1 MPHTVAIIQAR
12 MASSR
17 LPAKVLLDIAGQPM
31 IVRVVERVKRA
42 NTIDLVVIATTTD
55 PSDDP
60 IKDLCEE
67 RGYTCFRGN
76 QFNVLDRYY
85 RAAQLYNAEIVVRIT
100 ADCPMVDPAEI
111 DHVVQVLLEEKAD
124 FTANRLPPPWKRTYP
139 IGLDTEVCTYNALER
154 AWKEAERSE
163 ELENVMPYLYAE
175 KSRFRTVVID
185 YEVDY
190 GHYRWTVDTREDLD
204 LARQVYAHFDGNDDF
219 SWLDVIDLFD
229 RHPDLILINAGVK
242 HKTVYDVD
250 DRLSAITR
258 ESSQS
263 G

>member
-42 NTIDLVVIATTTD
+42 NTIDRVVIATTTD

-60 IKDLCEE
+60 IKDLCDE

-111 DHVVQVLLEEKAD
+111 DHVVQVLLVEKAD
-124 FTANRLPPPWKRTYP
+124 FAANRLPPPWKRTYP
-139 IGLDTEVCTYNALER
+139 IGLDTEVCTFRALER

-163 ELENVMPYLYAE
+163 ELEHVMPYLYAE
-175 KSRFRTVVID
+175 KGRFRTIVID
-185 YEVDY
+185 YKVDY

-204 LARQVYAHFDGNDDF
+204 LARQVYAHFDGNADF
-219 SWLDVIDLFD
+219 SWLEVIDLYD
-229 RHPDLILINAGVK
+229 RHPDLSLLNVEVK
-242 HKTVYDVD
+242 PKMVNDID
-250 DRLSAITR
+250 DRLGTLPK
-258 ESSQS
+258 ESYNS

>member
-17 LPAKVLLDIAGQPM
+17 LPEKVLLDIAGQPM

-42 NTIDLVVIATTTD
+42 STIDRVVIATTTD

-67 RGYTCFRGN
+67 RGYICFRGN

-85 RAAQLYNAEIVVRIT
+85 RAAQLYNADIVVRIT
-100 ADCPMVDPAEI
+100 ADCPMVDPVEI
-111 DHVVQVLLEEKAD
+111 DHVAQVLLEEKAD
-124 FTANRLPPPWKRTYP
+124 FAANRLPPPWKRTYP
-139 IGLDTEVCTYNALER
+139 IGLDIEVCTYKALER

-175 KSRFRTVVID
+175 KGRFRTVVID
-185 YEVDY
+185 YEADF
-190 GHYRWTVDTREDLD
+190 GHYRWTVDTREDLE

-219 SWLDVIDLFD
+219 SWLDVIDLYD

-250 DRLSAITR
+250 DRLSTITR
-258 ESSQS
+258 GSS
-263 G
+263 